1 MGILKVPMSWKP
13 AQAENTP
20 LPAFDWSNVSEE
32 IKFSDTG
39 LPFLSNS
46 HIPPGN
52 PDIENQIS
60 SPEHPWNVSFF
71 RQFHLPMIQSA
82 GVDPAGCRILEI
94 GSGFGQ
100 LAYGTLKTVKPDL
113 YIATDVFPQLVSVL
127 SDSLPKW
134 TTATTAAA
142 FLDPQDPLLFKPQVF
157 NVIQSHSVL
166 HHVLDYRAA
175 VRALYDRLA
184 TPGVLIFCEPCLEG
198 YLFLLTTVRMFM
210 KSAPLP
216 EPLAKQIALM
226 ETYILQ
232 RTGAQRANA
241 DFLRGFG
248 TGDKYL
254 YSAYD
259 LIDLAED
266 VGAKLYI
273 QKDER
278 VLKNNL
284 KFELQLR
291 GSDEHTLEAFD
302 AFLSDLLPEG
312 VENAY
317 FSDLRQV
324 FSLRKG

>member
-1 MGILKVPMSWKP
+1 MIVLKVPTSWKP
-13 AQAENTP
+13 MQAENTSF
-20 LPAFDWSNVSEE
+20 PAFDWSKVSDE
-32 IKFSDTG
+32 IKFSEKG

-46 HIPPGN
+46 VIPPGD

-60 SPEHPWNVSFF
+60 SPEHPWAITFF
-71 RQFHLPMIQSA
+71 RQFHVPMIQSA
-82 GVDPAGCRILEI
+82 GVELAGCRILEL
-94 GSGFGQ
+94 GSGFGR
-100 LAYGTLKTVKPDL
+100 LAYGTLKAIKPDL

-127 SDSLPKW
+127 SGNLPKW
-134 TTATTAAA
+134 TTAAAAAA
-142 FLDPQDPLLFKPQVF
+142 FLDPQDTLLFKPQVF

-198 YLFLLTTVRMFM
+198 YLFFLTTVRMFM
-210 KSAPLP
+210 KSEPIP
-216 EPLAKQIALM
+216 ENLAKQISSV
-226 ETYILQ
+226 ETFILQ
-232 RTGAQRANA
+232 RTGPQRRNSE
-241 DFLRGFG
+241 FLRGCG
-248 TGDKYL
+248 TGDKYI

-259 LIDLAED
+259 LMELAED

-273 QKDER
+273 QNDDRALKD
-278 VLKNNL
+278 NL
-284 KFELQLR
+284 MFELRLR
-291 GSDEHTLEAFD
+291 GADEDTLGRFD
-302 AFLSDLLPEG
+302 TFLSDLLPEG